1 MSLYNVVQL
10 EGCLAPLNVDNV
22 VQVLNNVCT
31 TLFLII
37 RTQPKPYA
45 LQRFLPPRRSAAMLN
60 MLLRL
65 QEYAFI
71 VSTTEDYSEK
81 DLRILDIKINK
92 LLQSMKNTLSLR
104 TEDVTWTFVKFH
116 MTTHV
121 TWWIKRF
128 GHCGQT
134 DAATLERLHKI
145 VRNHLIVPFP
155 QIFVGKT
162 CVQPDQ

>member
-1 MSLYNVVQL
+1 
-10 EGCLAPLNVDNV
+10 
-22 VQVLNNVCT
+22 
-31 TLFLII
+31 
-37 RTQPKPYA
+37 
-45 LQRFLPPRRSAAMLN
+45 MLN

-104 TEDVTWTFVKFH
+104 TEFH